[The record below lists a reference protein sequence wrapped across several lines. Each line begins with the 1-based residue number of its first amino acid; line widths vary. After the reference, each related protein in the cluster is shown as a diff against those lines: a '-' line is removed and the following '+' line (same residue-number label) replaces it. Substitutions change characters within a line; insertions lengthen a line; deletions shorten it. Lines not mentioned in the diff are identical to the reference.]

1 VTRGVAWLAG
11 ALALALLA
19 VGAYRALGARVAPPE
34 ERVAPAERSPL
45 GERIRVEVLN
55 AAGVPGI
62 AREAT
67 RTLRDGG
74 FDVVYFGN
82 APTFALDSSVVIA
95 RGQGEEGARR
105 VARVLGIPRVES
117 RPDTSLYLEV
127 TVILA
132 RDWVGIPPGELD

>member
-1 VTRGVAWLAG
+1 VRRGFALLAG
-11 ALALALLA
+11 ALALALVAGGVYL
-19 VGAYRALGARVAPPE
+19 ALGGRDDSPQ
-34 ERVAPAERSPL
+34 ERPAPAERPPP

-67 RTLRDGG
+67 RTLRDAD

-95 RGQGEEGARR
+95 RSGGEEDARR
-105 VARVLGIPRVES
+105 VARVLRIPRVEA
-117 RPDTSLYLEV
+117 RPDTALYLEV

-132 RDWVGIPPGELD
+132 RDWVGIPPGALD